1 MTAVQPRSV
10 DDATPTSVCV
20 AIVLYENGLP
30 EIWRGLRALFRTV
43 ELALADPT
51 LDLRVV
57 RIRVGDCSSTP
68 LLADHDLSQLRGG
81 RDERIAVEYEW
92 FGRNLGHSRA
102 CNALAEG
109 AAEDA
114 LLMLNPDTYVAPRLL
129 AALLRRLAEPAVAA
143 ADARQI
149 PCEHPKWF
157 DPIVGDQSWA
167 SGACLLVRTAPFH
180 AADGFDGDSFPS
192 YVNDVD
198 LSWRLRLAGGRVVHE
213 PNAVVFHDKRL
224 TAAAG
229 VEPTAIEVYQGTL
242 ARLLLATKYGRA
254 DVVAETIAAVH
265 AHGGSEHARAVR
277 DFRVRDRAGLLPA
290 ALPAAAGVA
299 EFTDGEYGR
308 RRF

>member
-1 MTAVQPRSV
+1 MTAAQPRSV

-20 AIVLYENGLP
+20 AIVLHENDLP
-30 EIWRGLRALFRTV
+30 EIWRCLRSLYRTV
-43 ELALADPT
+43 ELALADHA

-68 LLADHDLSQLRGG
+68 LLSHHDLGQLRGG
-81 RDERIAVEYEW
+81 LDERVALEYEW
-92 FGRNLGHSRA
+92 FGRNLGHSGA
-102 CNALAEG
+102 CNTLAEG

-114 LLMLNPDTYVAPRLL
+114 LLLLNPDTYVAPRLL
-129 AALLRRLAEPAVAA
+129 GTLLRRLGEPSVAA

-167 SGACLLVRTAPFH
+167 SGACLMVRTAAFR
-180 AADGFDGDSFPS
+180 ATDGFDGESFPS

-224 TAAAG
+224 TATAG

-242 ARLLLATKYGRA
+242 ARLLLATKYGRDDIVA
-254 DVVAETIAAVH
+254 DTIATVDG
-265 AHGGSEHARAVR
+265 HGRSEHRRAVR
-277 DFRVRDRAGLLPA
+277 EFRRRDRDGLLPPVLA
-290 ALPAAAGVA
+290 AGAGVA
-299 EFTDGEYGR
+299 EFTAGEYGR